1 MTAKY
6 TGWLSFEMAFGA
18 VSRVKIESR
27 MKANESS
34 DEPKVKRIKRGGPKI
49 TNDNGRLFFFILLLF
64 LLPNKF
70 VNLCQIWCLNATR
83 RLLRSTYLPKTKK
96 TN

>member
-1 MTAKY
+1 LTAKY
-6 TGWLSFEMAFGA
+6 TGWLSFEMVFGA

-70 VNLCQIWCLNATR
+70 VNLCQIWCLNAKR
-83 RLLRSTYLPKTKK
+83 
-96 TN
+96 